1 MINMSLQ
8 SAANREFN
16 KHISQALNQMCKVE
30 LEFEHRYYIGRLIGV
45 DMTTLSLC
53 LENAKDDK
61 NNKIA
66 KIFIRGNSWTT
77 VQTIG
82 EPFPMEKLLERL
94 KKILP
99 GEEITLND
107 DNTIHLLGGKLV
119 VSERGVEGRGPTAER
134 VQKVF
139 ESFVADMTPKNN

>member
-1 MINMSLQ
+1 MSIQ

-16 KHISQALNQMCKVE
+16 KHISSALNQMCKVE
-30 LEFEHRYYIGRLIGV
+30 LEFEHRYYIGRLVGV
-45 DMTTLSLC
+45 DMATLSLC
-53 LENAKDDK
+53 LESVKDEK
-61 NNKIA
+61 NNKID

-77 VQTIG
+77 LQTIG

-107 DNTIHLLGGKLV
+107 DNTIHLLGGKLKI
-119 VSERGVEGRGPTAER
+119 SEKGVDGRGPTAER

-139 ESFVADMTPKNN
+139 ESFVQEISQKHTN